1 MSNVPVI
8 SVIDDD
14 ESLRAAMKS
23 LVSSLGLIIHTFQ
36 SAEEFLRSSH
46 IDETSCLITDIQM
59 PGISGIELQSL
70 LNAQGQHTPIIFI
83 TAFPE
88 ERLRA
93 RLLEAGAIC
102 FLGKPFDERTLV
114 QCLNMALNR
123 DGDGGIR

>member
-23 LVSSLGLIIHTFQ
+23 LVSSLGLIIHMFQ

-59 PGISGIELQSL
+59 PG
-70 LNAQGQHTPIIFI
+70 
-83 TAFPE
+83 
-88 ERLRA
+88 
-93 RLLEAGAIC
+93 
-102 FLGKPFDERTLV
+102 
-114 QCLNMALNR
+114 